1 MGGGYRQIVNWDW
14 MNKVEKLMLKVK
26 KGALLGYN
34 SDKWHGLETA
44 TQNRQ
49 KYNGN
54 ERHKDGLKL

>member
-14 MNKVEKLMLKVK
+14 KNKVEKLMLKVK
-26 KGALLGYN
+26 KGDLLGYN

-49 KYNGN
+49 NGN